1 MLPRCFFGLQQK
13 LTITRDQIHRHPA
26 RTGHAFHSNGH
37 ASILM
42 ARIDSDYDYDFDRVS
57 GDGERFCRSGRGF
70 LGQPRPNP
78 AHSHKHPFGPIGNT
92 WLPGAAYGIDTS
104 VNSIGSTWLGCLR
117 AETDH
122 ASAGMAVGPVT
133 RRCLWN

>member
-26 RTGHAFHSNGH
+26 RTGHAFHSNRH

-42 ARIDSDYDYDFDRVS
+42 ARIDSDYDSDFDRVS
-57 GDGERFCRSGRGF
+57 GDGERFGRSGRGF

-92 WLPGAAYGIDTS
+92 WL
-104 VNSIGSTWLGCLR
+104 GCLR